1 MKRCWHV
8 ALVLFAILIFRP
20 LGTATE
26 SASGF
31 HARNTEAT
39 VKMTYLGNAGWEI
52 TDGKTT
58 ILLDPYLSRIRYSK
72 READIAG
79 DNRPTYFDSNDR
91 PEPDT
96 AVIDAHIKRADYV
109 LLSHGHFDHM
119 MDVPY
124 ILKKTGANLIATEA
138 NLNVAYA
145 YGVNRQQLIPAQ
157 GGDDYDF
164 GAFSVKVIPSLH
176 GALIQKR
183 YVDSDINP
191 DNIKTPLRLIDYHE
205 GGTLAFLIRFHGH
218 QILSFGSMNY
228 IENEL
233 KGLKPDVVLVGAKP
247 ERNEIYDYMGRLM
260 RVLSYPPL
268 VMPNHWDDFF
278 LPYWAPQDRA
288 LKQLDSFIAEVK
300 KASPTTKVIVG
311 KHFQPIILPDAPV
324 RKVRPTVNRQ

>member
-1 MKRCWHV
+1 MKHCWPFG
-8 ALVLFAILIFRP
+8 LLLLLILTFLP
-20 LGTATE
+20 GGTATD
-26 SASGF
+26 SASG
-31 HARNTEAT
+31 APPRNGEQT
-39 VKMTYLGNAGWEI
+39 VQMTYLGNAGWEI

-58 ILLDPYLSRIRYSK
+58 ILLDPYFSRIRYNK
-72 READIAG
+72 KEADVAG
-79 DNRPTYFDSNDR
+79 DNRPTYFDFNDR

-96 AVIDAHIKRADYV
+96 AVIDAHIKHVDYV

-183 YVDSDINP
+183 YVDSEIDP
-191 DNIKTPLRLIDYHE
+191 DNIKTPLRLLDYHE

-268 VMPNHWDDFF
+268 VIPNHWDDFF
-278 LPYWAPQDRA
+278 LPYWAPQDKA

-300 KASPTTKVIVG
+300 KASPKTKVIIG
-311 KHFQPIILPDAPV
+311 KHFQPIILPEMTA
-324 RKVRPTVNRQ
+324 RKVRSTVHRQ